1 MMEKVSDCGSNIQ
14 CKSLE
19 REPNCIWEMV
29 RQVGEKE
36 EMRNEVDFVQNKNV
50 YWKD

>member
-1 MMEKVSDCGSNIQ
+1 MMEKLSDCGSNIQ

-19 REPNCIWEMV
+19 REPNCIWERV

-36 EMRNEVDFVQNKNV
+36 EMRNELDFVQNKNV